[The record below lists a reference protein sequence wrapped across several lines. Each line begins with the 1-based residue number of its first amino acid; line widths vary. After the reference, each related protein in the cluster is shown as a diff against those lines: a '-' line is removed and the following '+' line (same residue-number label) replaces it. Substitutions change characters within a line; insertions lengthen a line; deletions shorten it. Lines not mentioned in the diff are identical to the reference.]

1 MRSTVDQ
8 LITGCLQRK
17 HNKGLLAF
25 FQWQPHQI
33 RDPRKWIIGT
43 TALPDEENDAG
54 TGLDLVC
61 RAPWK
66 QSCPVEYY
74 HLSEREMIVS
84 RCGIPKTTKTETIP
98 CRPCHMT
105 SMVTKKKKKLVEHA
119 CTWDHYVYVP
129 HPLPDP
135 LSLLVLLLLLLL
147 SLSLLS
153 LPLFFLYLISCSL
166 KHVRGVGFVFAG
178 FDADHSTRSKTN
190 DSDRNDVK
198 TAGKGGKLQ
207 SCQQLLFECGYRW
220 SFEFFSNENPW
231 LWLLATIMV
240 VATSFTCPS
249 VRSLGCETQS
259 RDEFHWLSH
268 VMLVA
273 K

>member
-1 MRSTVDQ
+1 MKACLHFFNGSHTRSET
-8 LITGCLQRK
+8 RE
-17 HNKGLLAF
+17 NE
-25 FQWQPHQI
+25 W
-33 RDPRKWIIGT
+33 T

-98 CRPCHMT
+98 RRPCHYDVDGNEREKRSWLNMHVHEIT
-105 SMVTKKKKKLVEHA
+105 MFTFLILSLS
-119 CTWDHYVYVP
+119 
-129 HPLPDP
+129 P
-135 LSLLVLLLLLLL
+135 LSLLLLLLL

-166 KHVRGVGFVFAG
+166 KHIRGVGFVFAG

-220 SFEFFSNENPW
+220 SFEYFFEWKSLVVALGHNHGRGHLLYLSVGQESW
-231 LWLLATIMV
+231 LWN
-240 VATSFTCPS
+240 S
-249 VRSLGCETQS
+249 VTWWVSLTQS
-259 RDEFHWLSH
+259 RDACCQVTWMHGCWVVKLDHSLS
-268 VMLVA
+268 VP
-273 K
+273 